1 MPSPLPPPGAATSTS
16 TDVVIWVGVLIVA
29 VLLLGALILLVR
41 KRMLAKDKHGADNW
55 IGDLRQMHKRG
66 ELSTEEYESA
76 RRALTAKFAAN
87 TGSNA
92 ATPTPRPT
100 RPPAPRAA
108 TSELRAKPGFDLT
121 GAPLPT
127 NPAVPPAAPG
137 SPPHPHPPQPP
148 TPPGPYDRKPPP

>member
-1 MPSPLPPPGAATSTS
+1 MQSTLPPPGAASSTS
-16 TDVVIWVGVLIVA
+16 ADVVIWVGVLIVA

-76 RRALTAKFAAN
+76 RRALTAKFAA
-87 TGSNA
+87 GAGANA

-127 NPAVPPAAPG
+127 NSSVPPAAPK
-137 SPPHPHPPQPP
+137 SHPPQPP
-148 TPPGPYDRKPPP
+148 TSPGPYDRKPPP